1 MLNKLAEH
9 LGNSS
14 FRRDRSLGHELVNDL
29 PARENGGKWTLWQ
42 SPSYMNESGKS
53 LASAWR
59 TWLRSQ
65 ADGEGKLVVI
75 YDELEKPLGSVTL
88 KTNQGASAKG
98 HNGLKSILASIGNVP
113 FARIG
118 VGIGRPAS
126 RESEDVA
133 RYVLRKMT
141 AVEKESVEGAVDEVV
156 RKLEQLETG

>member
-1 MLNKLAEH
+1 MDPLA
-9 LGNSS
+9 
-14 FRRDRSLGHELVNDL
+14 
-29 PARENGGKWTLWQ
+29 
-42 SPSYMNESGKS
+42 KS
-53 LASAWR
+53 LLHERIGQKPCFCMANMATQPSR
-59 TWLRSQ
+59 TAR
-65 ADGEGKLVVI
+65 GKLVVI

-141 AVEKESVEGAVDEVV
+141 AVEKERVEGAVDEVV